1 MFDKK
6 TQAEAL
12 ERMVAF
18 HTRAGNTEAATAAQA
33 ELDGVLAQI
42 EAETH
47 AEVVAEEFTEAVE
60 VPIEA
65 PHGKKIRKAKSA

>member
-33 ELDGVLAQI
+33 ELDGVLVQI
-42 EAETH
+42 EAEG
-47 AEVVAEEFTEAVE
+47 FTEAVE

-65 PHGKKIRKAKSA
+65 PQGKKIRKAKSA